1 MRELARTVHLPGDD
15 GTPVVYLAGT
25 PHSKVPARHRGDLA
39 GAHLWRDAAGGE
51 EPLAGQAPVPAP
63 APAPAAAAEEP
74 RPALGDVE
82 PPAGNAST
90 DEWRTYAAA
99 VGLPVTE
106 DMGRDMIREQL
117 RDRGLLE

>member
-1 MRELARTVHLPGDD
+1 MRQLARTVHLLGDD
-15 GTPVVYLAGT
+15 GVPVVYLAGT
-25 PHSKVPARHRGDLA
+25 PHSAVPGGHRGDLA
-39 GAHLWRDAAGGE
+39 GGHLWRDAAGGE
-51 EPLAGQAPVPAP
+51 EPLPAQTPAP
-63 APAPAAAAEEP
+63 APTAAPAAEEP